1 MACVVYGAR
10 PRDPSAPARY
20 STGMKLIEQSLLDTL
35 AASASSAPRGRAH
48 HNVHANA
55 TDPVQRF
62 FVVADQRSYFRPHR
76 HLVRSELALIVRG
89 AVDVLTFDDE
99 GTVTGRWSAG
109 EGQGAVAYETP
120 QHVWHTVL
128 VRRDGTA
135 FFEVK
140 EGPYDPATAVDFAP
154 WAPPEGDAAVAQ
166 YQHPETALRAP
177 DRKLSAWACG
187 T

>member
-35 AASASSAPRGRAH
+35 TASASSAPRGRAH

-55 TDPVQRF
+55 SDPVQRF

-89 AVDVLTFDDE
+89 ADTARPDIAPE
-99 GTVTGRWSAG
+99 AAG
-109 EGQGAVAYETP
+109 LHAVS
-120 QHVWHTVL
+120 L
-128 VRRDGTA
+128 G
-135 FFEVK
+135 
-140 EGPYDPATAVDFAP
+140 
-154 WAPPEGDAAVAQ
+154 
-166 YQHPETALRAP
+166 
-177 DRKLSAWACG
+177 LSALAGDDDHGLLKQGFVIYDALFAWLRFAADERHNWPAKVI
-187 T
+187 

>member
-140 EGPYDPATAVDFAP
+140 AGPDDPATAVDFAP

-166 YQHPETALRAP
+166 YQHWLRAAQP
-177 DRKLSAWACG
+177 GDRSPGA
-187 T
+187 